1 MHGETLKVHIYYGR
15 WRTGRKK
22 WKTFHYILFIY
33 LKHMQVLL
41 KKVGKHYDKSI
52 YKTVLTDFSIITKN
66 FIK

>member
-1 MHGETLKVHIYYGR
+1 
-15 WRTGRKK
+15 
-22 WKTFHYILFIY
+22 
-33 LKHMQVLL
+33 MQVLL